1 MTPKR
6 EKPHV
11 SRPKSRDDLSDKPPA
26 HSQRVAVPL
35 RLRSQKP
42 EDIQDAEG
50 DGGGGDKIY
59 NVKQVEEIAAML
71 SLQFVHAGE
80 RVL

>member
-1 MTPKR
+1 MGR
-6 EKPHV
+6 
-11 SRPKSRDDLSDKPPA
+11 
-26 HSQRVAVPL
+26 SQK
-35 RLRSQKP
+35 LRSQKP

-50 DGGGGDKIY
+50 DSGGGDKVY